1 MFFTL
6 FLKECKEL
14 LRSITYYMFLLCT
27 ILFYMTQLGSFDPI
41 SQPVK
46 EEMKEEPVSK
56 EEQAMKAAISRLM
69 TEFSANSYSTYPFGF
84 IKEVRLSGEEQEQA
98 GQIIE
103 KLTGLSPEEFIRIAT
118 DGKTSSDA
126 VQVLRNIS
134 YEEFMEEME
143 KLDSLLGGGSYYEP
157 DSLLGNTDFPN
168 TYEEAEAEY
177 ERVLEKDR
185 VTGAYGRIFC
195 DYMGII
201 MGILPVFLA
210 VTRSVRDKRAKAS
223 QVIFAKKASSFTIQA
238 SRYAATLAMIFLPLL
253 ILSTMLNSQAMYLAG
268 VLSVKGNPL
277 YMYEY
282 LFGWLMPTVMV
293 VLSIGFFVTELT
305 EGPLAILL
313 QGGFWFYTI
322 LAAQKLTGYVGTSL
336 VPRFN
341 SVGYYSIYEKMKPAL
356 VANRLSYLLISIVL
370 FALTVFVYEKKRR
383 GGLFHARTLLSNT
396 KSKHKA

>member
-14 LRSITYYMFLLCT
+14 LRSITYYMFIICT
-27 ILFYMTQLGSFDPI
+27 VLFYMTQLGSFDPI
-41 SQPVK
+41 SRPVK
-46 EEMKEEPVSK
+46 EEIKEEPVSK

-69 TEFSANSYSTYPFGF
+69 TEFSANNYSTYPFGF

-134 YEEFMEEME
+134 YEEFMGEME
-143 KLDSLLGGGSYYEP
+143 KLDSLLGSGSYYEP
-157 DSLLGNTDFPN
+157 DSLLGNTDIPD

-238 SRYAATLAMIFLPLL
+238 SRYAANLAMIFLPLF

-268 VLSVKGNPL
+268 VLSVKGNPF

-322 LAAQKLTGYVGTSL
+322 LAAKKLTGYVGTSL

-356 VANRLSYLLISIVL
+356 VANRLSYLLISILL

-383 GGLFHARTLLSNT
+383 GGLFHDRALLSNT

>member
-14 LRSITYYMFLLCT
+14 LRSITYYMFIICT
-27 ILFYMTQLGSFDPI
+27 VLFYMTQLGSFEPI
-41 SQPVK
+41 SLPVK

-69 TEFSANSYSTYPFGF
+69 TEFSANNYSTYPFGF

-103 KLTGLSPEEFIRIAT
+103 KLTGLSTEEFIRIAT
-118 DGKTSSDA
+118 DEKTSSDA

-157 DSLLGNTDFPN
+157 DSLLGKTDFPD

-185 VTGAYGRIFC
+185 VTGAYGRVFC
-195 DYMGII
+195 DYMGIL

-238 SRYAATLAMIFLPLL
+238 SRYAANLAMIFLPLL

-322 LAAQKLTGYVGTSL
+322 LAAKKLTGYVGTSL

-341 SVGYYSIYEKMKPAL
+341 SIGYYSIYEKMKPVL
-356 VANRLSYLLISIVL
+356 VANRLSYLLISILL

-383 GGLFHARTLLSNT
+383 GGLFHAGALLSNT